1 MDRDK
6 AKFILQSYRPDGA
19 DASNPDFTD
28 ALRLAAE
35 DRELSLWLAQERAHD
50 AMFAEALLSVHIPD
64 GLRDEI
70 LSVMDDDGAGKDLRS
85 EMDAVFI
92 GAMAHVTPPK
102 GLRDQIISAMEIE
115 RESRVVMPHS
125 SETEKIVKFPMRW
138 FNVAAIAALLILGV
152 IFSFPGFT
160 ANESTVNELGGKAG
174 EKLKLAQVQLGS
186 GKHINAS
193 HEVDITDNSIEGVN
207 TWLAGQG
214 MPVANTVPKGLVSCD
229 VRGGCKLTLDN
240 GVQASMIQFKKKDK
254 GEYYLMILDLTSVED
269 ADKLLNLSEV
279 KLQKCKN
286 CPYTKFN
293 IRSWRDEDKAYILL
307 TKSDSK
313 ELAELF

>member
-1 MDRDK
+1 MDK
-6 AKFILQSYRPDGA
+6 EHAKFILQSFRPDGA
-19 DASNPDFTD
+19 DAGNPDFAE
-28 ALRLAAE
+28 ALQVAAE

-50 AMFAEALLSVHIPD
+50 AMFAAALMSVNIPE

-70 LSVMDDDGAGKDLRS
+70 LSVMDSDGGGKDLSS
-85 EMDAVFI
+85 EMDALFV
-92 GAMAHVTPPK
+92 GAMAHLSPPK
-102 GLRDQIISAMEIE
+102 GLRDQIISAMEVE
-115 RESRVVMPHS
+115 RGTRALKDDSVKI
-125 SETEKIVKFPMRW
+125 SETVKVVKFPMRW
-138 FNVAAIAALLILGV
+138 LNVAAIAALLILGV
-152 IFSFPGFT
+152 LFSFPGFIG
-160 ANESTVNELGGKAG
+160 NESGGKAV

-186 GKHINAS
+186 GKHINAA
-193 HEVDITDNSIEGVN
+193 HEVDITDDSIEGVN

-254 GEYYLMILDLTSVED
+254 GEYYLMILDLNSVED

-286 CPYTKFN
+286 CPYTQFN